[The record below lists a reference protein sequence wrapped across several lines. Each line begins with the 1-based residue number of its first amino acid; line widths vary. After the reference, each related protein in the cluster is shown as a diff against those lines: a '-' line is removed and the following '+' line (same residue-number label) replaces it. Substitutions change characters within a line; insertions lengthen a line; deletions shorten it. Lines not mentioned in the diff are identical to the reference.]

1 MRMMKIGDMLMA
13 EGLIALEHLDEALEI
28 QSQDNQKKVGEI
40 LIDLGYVGIE
50 DFERILHLQLETLE
64 EADLTI

>member
-1 MRMMKIGDMLMA
+1 MKIGDMLMA
-13 EGLIALEHLDEALEI
+13 EGLISLEHLDEALEI
-28 QSQDNQKKVGEI
+28 QSHDTQKKIGEI

-64 EADLTI
+64 EADLMV

>member
-28 QSQDNQKKVGEI
+28 QSQDNQKKIGEI